1 MEVLFHMPYMN
12 EKRMSAARGDTPADL
27 VLKNARYLNVFTGEF
42 LTGDIAV
49 DGDVIVGVGSYD
61 GVREVDCS
69 GKTVVP
75 GFIDSH
81 MHLESTMVMPAR
93 FAEIAVPHGTTA
105 VVADPHEVT
114 NVCGRTGFDYIW
126 RATEGLP
133 LDVFLMAPS
142 CVPATPFDETGGVF
156 GSAEVAEAERL
167 PRVLGLAE
175 LMGFPGTIACD
186 PEIAAKVNATLEQG
200 KLIDGHAPGLG
211 GKALNAYLAARVM
224 CDHESGTL
232 EEAMEKLRLGQ
243 WVLVREGS
251 AAKNL
256 EALLPL
262 CREPYCQRCAF
273 CTDDRHPGDLLAEG
287 HIDAILRKAIAL
299 GAEPAV
305 VYKMASLNGALCHGL
320 AWRGAIA
327 PGYLA
332 DLVVLRDAETVDIAA
347 VYKNGVRVAENGKTA
362 SLAAVPVDSVLG
374 NTVHLDPVTP
384 EQFRLRRTPEKIIG
398 LNPGSLVTD
407 NAGEDSGYDL
417 PNDVLKLCVVER
429 HHGTGHIGVCLVKGY
444 GLRSGACATTV
455 AHDSHNLIVIGTSD
469 EEIAFAVNHV
479 REMRGGMCLVD
490 GGKVLDELP
499 LPVAGLMSDLP
510 VEEAAARV
518 ARINEAAWQQGVN
531 RGIDPFMTMSFASLA
546 VIPHLKLT
554 TLGVVDVDRFAF
566 V

>member
-1 MEVLFHMPYMN
+1 MPYMK
-12 EKRMSAARGDTPADL
+12 EKLMEIARGDRKADL
-27 VLKNARYLNVFTGEF
+27 VLKGARYLNVFTGEF
-42 LTGDIAV
+42 LTGDIALCDEV
-49 DGDVIVGVGSYD
+49 IAGIGDYAGE
-61 GVREVDCS
+61 READCA
-69 GKTVVP
+69 GLTVVP

-105 VVADPHEVT
+105 VVADPHELT
-114 NVCGRTGFDYIW
+114 NVCGRAGFDYAW
-126 RATEGLP
+126 AATEGLP

-142 CVPATPFDETGGVF
+142 CVPATPFDESGCVF
-156 GSAEVAEAERL
+156 GHEEVAAVQRL

-175 LMGFPGTIACD
+175 LMGFPGAIGCD
-186 PEIAAKVNATLEQG
+186 GEIAAKVNATLEQG
-200 KLIDGHAPGLG
+200 GLIDGHAPGLT
-211 GKALNAYLAARVM
+211 GKALNAYIAARVM
-224 CDHESGTL
+224 SDHESGTL

-243 WVLVREGS
+243 WVLVRQGS

-273 CTDDRHPGDLLAEG
+273 CTDDRHPSDLLTEG
-287 HIDAILRKAIAL
+287 HIDAILRRAIAL
-299 GAEPAV
+299 GAEPAA

-320 AWRGAIA
+320 SYRGAIA

-332 DLVVLRDAETVDIAA
+332 DLVVLRDVERVEIAA
-347 VYKNGVRVAENGKTA
+347 VYKSGKLAAENGRIAPLSALPLTPA
-362 SLAAVPVDSVLG
+362 LG
-374 NTVHLDPVTP
+374 DTVHLDAVTP

-407 NAGEDSGYDL
+407 DLGEGNGYDL
-417 PNDVLKLCVVER
+417 SNDVLKLCVVER
-429 HHGTGHIGVCLVKGY
+429 HHNTGHIGVCLVKGY

-455 AHDSHNLIVIGTSD
+455 AHDSHNLIVIGASD
-469 EEIAFAVNHV
+469 EDIAFAVNHV

-490 GGKVLDELP
+490 KGKVLDELP
-499 LPVAGLMSDLP
+499 LPVAGLMSTLP

-518 ARINEAAWQQGVN
+518 ERINEAAWRCGVN

-554 TLGVVDVDRFAF
+554 TLGVVDVDRFQL